1 MKSLV
6 RIMSF
11 VLMLSVLLCSF
22 TLMSASAED
31 KYKYKDAVISK
42 YKEINDG
49 SEFEWFYGERYEYY
63 APGNTPDECEPDYML
78 FYLSSNFEF
87 GMGCADMFGDYV
99 VYTNSMSYP
108 LGAGYGIYV
117 PAEDKAYALSTAWE
131 MGIEGIENVFLNT
144 KIGDLIGDA
153 DGDRKLTV
161 KDATYI
167 QKCLAGLEEFY
178 RFDEIE
184 ANRYEGP
191 NCDGAGLPVYVTD
204 FNCDHQRD
212 IKDATAI
219 QKHLAG
225 LEG

>member
-31 KYKYKDAVISK
+31 KYKDVIVPQ
-42 YKEINDG
+42 YLDEGDIM
-49 SEFEWFYGERYEYY
+49 EFGLEYGEIYEYY
-63 APGNTPDECEPDYML
+63 APGNTPDECEPDYVL
-78 FYLSSNFEF
+78 FSLDTLLSFS
-87 GMGCADMFGDYV
+87 MPYADMFGDYV
-99 VYTNSMSYP
+99 VKGLSGTHP
-108 LGAGYGIYV
+108 LGSGYGIYI
-117 PAEDKAYALSTAWE
+117 PAEGKAYSLSKAWE

-144 KIGDLIGDA
+144 KIGSLIGDA
-153 DGDRKLTV
+153 DRDRKLTV

-178 RFDEIE
+178 RYDEII

-191 NCDGAGLPVYVTD
+191 NYDGAGLPVYVTD

-212 IKDATAI
+212 VKDATAI

-225 LEG
+225 LEV